1 MNDEMR
7 LMLYLDGLLDGEE
20 LERFEARLAVDET
33 LSKALRAHRISGAY
47 LRGEVSA
54 ALEERSFE
62 ALHDSVCASLEFS
75 EKSQGTSASAPK
87 LALGDWFAEFAAAWR
102 APLLSGLAA
111 ATVTFLIL
119 RPPLMEASS
128 DAPVAVELEEVRNPG
143 GRMVLIRQPAE
154 DEASPVIW
162 LLEEETGEEEEEVE
176 GDATGASNASK
187 AESEQRPAQ
196 STSPPQPEE

>member
-1 MNDEMR
+1 MNDEML

-20 LERFEARLAVDET
+20 LEKFEARLAVDEA
-33 LSKALRAHRISGAY
+33 LSSALRAHRISGAY
-47 LRGEVSA
+47 LREEVSA

-75 EKSQGTSASAPK
+75 DGNESAPASATK
-87 LALGDWFAEFAAAWR
+87 RALGDWLAELAAAWR

-119 RPPLMEASS
+119 RPPSLEVSS

-162 LLEEETGEEEEEVE
+162 LLVR
-176 GDATGASNASK
+176 K
-187 AESEQRPAQ
+187 FI
-196 STSPPQPEE
+196 